1 MYLEQTASVVNEL
14 IALDSVDSTNLE
26 LARRLAGG
34 PLENFSLVVASEQTA
49 GMGRLG
55 RAWVSEPGT
64 SLSASLYLK
73 SSHTAQLGWA
83 TLIAAT
89 AIRAAIADLVDAQVL
104 VKWPNDVLV
113 NDKKIS
119 GILAQ
124 IQPDGSLILGFGI
137 NLKAQAGAPDTATAL
152 DLLGVEADFD
162 TVLHAVVRNFRIRW
176 AIFEADPQTAIT
188 KARGELVQYSATLG
202 KSVRAELPGG
212 GEVLG
217 IAKDIDRE
225 GRLVIETPEPVVV
238 SAADVWHLRN

>member
-1 MYLEQTASVVNEL
+1 MLLTQTSGVVNQL

-26 LARRLAGG
+26 LARRILDGEL
-34 PLENFSLVVASEQTA
+34 PNFSLVAAREQSA

-55 RAWVSEPGT
+55 RSWVSEAGT
-64 SLSASLYLK
+64 SISASLFLK
-73 SSHTAQLGWA
+73 SGHIKELGWA
-83 TLIAAT
+83 TLIMAT
-89 AIRAAIADLVDAQVL
+89 AIRSAIAELISAEVL

-113 NDKKIS
+113 SGKKIS

-137 NLKAQAGAPDTATAL
+137 NLKAQTGAPDTATAL

-162 TVLHAVVRNFRIRW
+162 SVLHAVVRNFRIRW
-176 AIFEADPQTAIT
+176 AIFEQDPKAAIA
-188 KARGELVQYSATLG
+188 KARGELLQHSATIG

-212 GEVLG
+212 GEVFG
-217 IAKDIDRE
+217 VAKDIDGD
-225 GRLVIETPEPVVV
+225 GRLVIHTPEPVAV

>member
-26 LARRLAGG
+26 LARRLAAG

-64 SLSASLYLK
+64 SISASLYLK

-89 AIRAAIADLVDAQVL
+89 AIRAGIADLVDAQVL

-124 IQPDGSLILGFGI
+124 IQLDGSLILGFGI
-137 NLKAQAGAPDTATAL
+137 NLKAQLGAPDTATAL

>member
-26 LARRLAGG
+26 LARRLAAG

-64 SLSASLYLK
+64 SISASLYLK
-73 SSHTAQLGWA
+73 SSHTSQLGWA

-89 AIRAAIADLVDAQVL
+89 AIRAGIADLVDAQVL

-124 IQPDGSLILGFGI
+124 IQLDGSLILGFGI
-137 NLKAQAGAPDTATAL
+137 NLKAQLGAPDTATAL

>member
-26 LARRLAGG
+26 LARRLAAG

-64 SLSASLYLK
+64 SISASLYLK

-137 NLKAQAGAPDTATAL
+137 NLKAQLGAPDTATAL

>member
-26 LARRLAGG
+26 LARRLAAG

-64 SLSASLYLK
+64 SISASLYLK

-113 NDKKIS
+113 NDKKVS

-137 NLKAQAGAPDTATAL
+137 NLKAQLGAPDTATAL

-162 TVLHAVVRNFRIRW
+162 TVLHAVIRNFRIRW